1 MKAEMMFDNIGGGT
15 AIKRVTGSFTWTD
28 ASMTLTVSGLSDI
41 KFIYF
46 DDTVSSYEIMAFVDD
61 DDTMHYTWDDKG
73 RFPDNF
79 LISAINGNVI
89 SMSGGRGRVFDYI
102 AFGY

>member
-1 MKAEMMFDNIGGGT
+1 MAVFEMNGNGSGGL
-15 AIKRVTGSFTWTD
+15 KRVTGSFTWTD

-46 DDTVSSYEIMAFVDD
+46 DDTISTYEVMAFVDD
-61 DDTMHYTWDDKG
+61 DDTMHFTWDD
-73 RFPDNF
+73 RARYPAVNV
-79 LISAINGNVI
+79 ISAINGNVI

-102 AFGY
+102 AFGN